1 MEFERSARVPM
12 RSTDRITTTDYYEF
26 IRQSDSNQI
35 AHELAALSEALN
47 LAVAESEKLKLEEIE
62 PLKNALTDAEEQLEC
77 CREDYNN
84 LEAKW
89 ENRIDDHND
98 TGSGA
103 DGENMLERTGGF
115 GEQPQ
120 WEELSSENVKLREK
134 LLDLENSMEKLAE
147 THRKNTN
154 ALQQEFDRKF
164 KDTLGE
170 FHKKTVEIVETNN
183 RLQSELYN
191 QQRMNETV
199 KPEPNFLL
207 TPK

>member
-1 MEFERSARVPM
+1 MTPGHREFDRSARPTM
-12 RSTDRITTTDYYEF
+12 RSTDRITTTDYYEW
-26 IRQSDSNQI
+26 IAQNDSDQI

-47 LAVAESEKLKLEEIE
+47 VAVAESENLRSKEIE
-62 PLKNALTDAEEQLEC
+62 PLKHALQDVEEQLEL

-84 LEAKW
+84 LESKW
-89 ENRIDDHND
+89 DNRIDDHND

-115 GEQPQ
+115 GEQPK

-191 QQRMNETV
+191 QQRMTETV
-199 KPEPNFLL
+199 KKFF
-207 TPK
+207 

>member
-1 MEFERSARVPM
+1 MDFERSARVPM

-26 IRQSDSNQI
+26 IQQSDSNQI

-47 LAVAESEKLKLEEIE
+47 LAAAESEKLKLEEIE
-62 PLKNALTDAEEQLEC
+62 PLKNALRDAEEQLEC

-103 DGENMLERTGGF
+103 DEENMLERTGGF

-191 QQRMNETV
+191 QQRMTETV
-199 KPEPNFLL
+199 KPEPNFF
-207 TPK
+207 